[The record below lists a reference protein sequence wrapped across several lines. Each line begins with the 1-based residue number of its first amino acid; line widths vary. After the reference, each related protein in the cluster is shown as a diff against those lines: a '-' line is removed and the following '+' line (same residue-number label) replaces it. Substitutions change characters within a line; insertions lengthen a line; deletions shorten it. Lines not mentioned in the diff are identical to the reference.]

1 MIEKTTLAVVLHWGD
16 PSTTKACLRS
26 LAKNKRVDILVV
38 NNTGKPLGLTC
49 REIVNDNNLGF
60 SGGMNLGMNHSI
72 KNGYARTLVLNN
84 DTLADPD
91 LVPRLSEALDTNSR
105 LAAVAP
111 TITYLNDP
119 EKIWFGG
126 GKTSK
131 LSAKSPHSR
140 LGEDVACLP
149 IDKTVEIVDFI
160 TGCCVLFDNR
170 ALEQVG
176 LFDEDYFLYWEDDD
190 WCARAKSKGWELG
203 HLPLALLRHEVS
215 LGTGTASPDYLYYNI
230 RNHFLFAHK
239 NYSLQKRLIIFMF
252 ALGSGSATLI
262 KQLVNGRWR
271 SSSAVLSALTDG
283 LLGKT
288 GKR

>member
-1 MIEKTTLAVVLHWGD
+1 M
-16 PSTTKACLRS
+16 
-26 LAKNKRVDILVV
+26 
-38 NNTGKPLGLTC
+38 
-49 REIVNDNNLGF
+49 
-60 SGGMNLGMNHSI
+60 
-72 KNGYARTLVLNN
+72 
-84 DTLADPD
+84 
-91 LVPRLSEALDTNSR
+91 
-105 LAAVAP
+105 
-111 TITYLNDP
+111 
-119 EKIWFGG
+119 
-126 GKTSK
+126 
-131 LSAKSPHSR
+131 
-140 LGEDVACLP
+140 
-149 IDKTVEIVDFI
+149 
-160 TGCCVLFDNR
+160 LFDNR

-271 SSSAVLSALTDG
+271 SSSAVLSAQSTACLARQARDESC
-283 LLGKT
+283 LC
-288 GKR
+288 